1 MIQSFSVPRSLMPTR
16 ASFRLAALSKI
27 ALLSCAPAHAAN
39 TEKIRFNEH
48 IRPILS
54 NACFQCHGPDDKK
67 RSADLRLDTQEGA
80 TRDLGGYAAIV
91 PGKPEQSA
99 LLERILSH
107 DKDELMPPPKSK
119 KEPLTASEISLLRR
133 WITEGAEYT
142 GHWAFQPLS
151 KDAPPLVKQTAWVRN
166 DIDRFVL
173 HKLESLSAPPSE
185 EAPKSVLLRRVCLD
199 LTGIPPTP
207 EETAT
212 FLADTSPDAYEKT
225 VDRLLSSPHYG
236 ERWGRHWLDQ
246 ARYADSHGY
255 SIDAQRDM
263 WPYRDWVI
271 RALNEDMPFDRF
283 TIEQLAGDLL
293 PNPSK
298 AQLIATA
305 FHRNTMINQEGGSN
319 PEQFRNETV
328 VDRINTTG
336 AVWMGLT
343 VGCAQCHTHKYDPLT
358 HQEYF
363 KLFAFFN
370 NSTDVNSIGETLDV
384 VPGEILGPPKSG
396 ITPVQYQTAANTV
409 AKLKREATARQK
421 QWVEQLQ
428 SGPTGEDWQPIQF
441 DSLIASSGRDYAV
454 EEDAY
459 VRLSA
464 GGKPKETITI
474 RCGSLPET
482 IDALRLRIA
491 PEPSKGKIAPPNLNE
506 FEVVVDEVPVPL
518 VLAITQK
525 DSTKNSVKALIDGN
539 LSTSWIPEAAS
550 AKSGEFEVWLLP
562 AEPLKTA
569 GRSVSL
575 RLRQESGISLSGRF
589 QIATATKAPLLPA
602 NPSLAETTAKVL
614 VNLSKKEKLSA
625 EETANLTKAFASLDR
640 TQAAAE
646 WELER
651 LRRAATPANLMI
663 MRDLPAPR
671 PTLLHLRG
679 DYLNPDIQLGP
690 LAPDTPK
697 VLPPLEPKSTT
708 ASRLDLARW
717 LVRADNPLTPRV
729 TVNRVWMHY
738 FGTGLVETEND
749 FGTQG
754 SAPSHAELLDWL
766 AGEFIRKGWSY
777 KQLHRCIVTSAT
789 YRQSSH
795 NRPDI
800 AERDPR
806 NLWLARQNRV
816 RHDAEIV
823 RDSAL
828 HASGLLNATLGG
840 PPVFPPQPEGVY
852 SFTQNAKVWNVS
864 RGSEKYRRAVYT
876 MFYRSAQHPL
886 TSTFDAPNFSTTCTR
901 RLRSNTP
908 LQALMLAND
917 EAFYEMAQAAAGRLW
932 REVPGQDPASARA
945 RITRAFEL
953 FLSRAPAPEEV
964 EKSLRFLAHMQKEP
978 SVLADES
985 SKPAIATA
993 FKIEG
998 ISSQDMN
1005 AWTALARGLMNTDE
1019 FITRE

>member
-1 MIQSFSVPRSLMPTR
+1 MPTQPPFR
-16 ASFRLAALSKI
+16 ATILSGAAL
-27 ALLSCAPAHAAN
+27 LFCAPAHAGSL
-39 TEKIRFNEH
+39 EKIRFNEH

-67 RSADLRLDTQEGA
+67 RAADLRLDTPEGA
-80 TRDLGGYAAIV
+80 TRDLGGYSAIV
-91 PGKPEQSA
+91 PGKPEQST

-107 DKDELMPPPKSK
+107 DKDEVMPPPKSK
-119 KEPLTASEISLLRR
+119 KPPVASHEISLLRR
-133 WITEGAEYT
+133 WIAEGAEYT

-151 KDAPPLVKQTAWVRN
+151 NDAPPEVKQTAWVRN
-166 DIDRFVL
+166 DLDRFVL
-173 HKLESLSAPPSE
+173 HKLEALGTHPAE
-185 EAPKSVLLRRVCLD
+185 EASKSVLLRRVCLD

-207 EETAT
+207 EETAA

-225 VDRLLSSPHYG
+225 VERLLASPHYG

-255 SIDAQRDM
+255 SVDAQRDM

-298 AQLIATA
+298 SQLIATA
-305 FHRNTMINQEGGSN
+305 FHRNTMINQEGGTN
-319 PEQFRNETV
+319 AEQFRNESV
-328 VDRINTTG
+328 VDRVNTTG

-358 HQEYF
+358 HQEFF

-370 NSTDVNSIGETLDV
+370 SSTDVNSVGETLDV
-384 VPGEILGPPKSG
+384 VPGEILGSPKAG
-396 ITPVQYQTAANTV
+396 VTPTQYQSATSKL
-409 AKLKREATARQK
+409 AKVKREASSRQK
-421 QWVEQLQ
+421 RWIEQLQ
-428 SGPTGEDWQPIQF
+428 NGAVGGDWQPIQTE
-441 DSLIASSGRDYAV
+441 SLVASSGRDFAV
-454 EEDAY
+454 EEDGY

-464 GGKPKETITI
+464 GGKSKETITI
-474 RCGSLPET
+474 RSSNPPEM
-482 IDALRLRIA
+482 IDALRLRIV
-491 PEPSKGKIAPPNLNE
+491 PEPAKGKLVPPNLNE
-506 FEVVVDEVPVPL
+506 LELLADEIPVPL
-518 VLAITQK
+518 VLAITPK
-525 DSTKNSVKALIDGN
+525 DSPKNAAKSLIDGN
-539 LSTSWIPEAAS
+539 ISTAWIPEATA
-550 AKSGEFEVWLLP
+550 AKDGAFEIWLLP
-562 AEPLKTA
+562 AEPLKTS
-569 GRSVSL
+569 GRAVSL
-575 RLRQESGISLSGRF
+575 RLRQESGAPLSGKF
-589 QIATATKAPLLPA
+589 QIAAATKAPLLPA
-602 NPSLAETTAKVL
+602 NTSLADAATKAL
-614 VNLSKKEKLSA
+614 LNLSKGEKLSP
-625 EETANLTKAFASLDR
+625 EQTANLAKTFANLDR
-640 TQAAAE
+640 IQAAAE

-651 LRRAATPANLMI
+651 LRRSATPANLMI
-663 MRDLPAPR
+663 MKDLAEPR

-679 DYLNPDIQLGP
+679 DYLNPDVQLGP
-690 LAPDTPK
+690 LTPDTPK
-697 VLPPLEPKSTT
+697 VLPPLEAKSPAPT
-708 ASRLDLARW
+708 RLDLARW

-738 FGTGLVETEND
+738 FGTGIVETEND

-766 AGEFIRKGWSY
+766 SGEFIKNGWSY
-777 KQLHRCIVTSAT
+777 KNLHRCIVTSAT

-795 NRPDI
+795 NRPDL
-800 AERDPR
+800 AEKDPR

-816 RHDAEIV
+816 RLDAEIV

-828 HASGLLNATLGG
+828 KASGLLNAELGG

-852 SFTQNAKVWNVS
+852 SFTQNAKAWTVS
-864 RGSEKYRRAVYT
+864 RGTDKYRRALYT

-917 EAFYEMAQAAAGRLW
+917 EAFYEMAQASAQRLW
-932 REVPGQDPASARA
+932 RDVPVSGPASTRA

-964 EKSLRFLAHMQKEP
+964 EKSTQFIDHIQNDSSGATEAL
-978 SVLADES
+978 
-985 SKPAIATA
+985 SKPEVATA
-993 FKIEG
+993 FKVEG
-998 ISSQDMN
+998 VSSQELN